1 MCLCICVCVY
11 VSVCVCTFMCV
22 RSCLCKR
29 IGICFRCE
37 YGSDIYRYAYSY
49 GYGYRYVHGYR
60 SDICT
65 GVRQGAVPPPWD
77 GHTPLPPPVGWCGV
91 WNSIGFSFKNKCVSI
106 PCHAMRCH
114 FHMLRAMILFMRA
127 LQHLLFFML
136 SYVLSCKLFHLA
148 LIEFICI
155 FIGFNM
161 FHEPPRPPLWDG
173 MGLEISLNYLVP
185 P

>member
-1 MCLCICVCVY
+1 MCVCIY
-11 VSVCVCTFMCV
+11 APA
-22 RSCLCKR
+22 
-29 IGICFRCE
+29 
-37 YGSDIYRYAYSY
+37 SDRGLYPP
-49 GYGYRYVHGYR
+49 HGMV
-60 SDICT
+60 I
-65 GVRQGAVPPPWD
+65 
-77 GHTPLPPPVGWCGV
+77 PLSHPPVGWCGV

-185 P
+185 PKQYLLPVLGSPTGCYWHKQLSQNVQNLQIPLLFLRF